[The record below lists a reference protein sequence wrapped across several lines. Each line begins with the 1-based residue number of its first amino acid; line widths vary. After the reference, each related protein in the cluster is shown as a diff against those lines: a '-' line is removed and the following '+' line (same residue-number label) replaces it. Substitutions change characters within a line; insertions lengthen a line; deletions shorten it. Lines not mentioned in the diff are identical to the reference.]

1 MDIDSLRE
9 VVAAASKP
17 PWRADVN
24 DSVYA
29 DHHQPCWVVCDA
41 LDNDAL
47 DARFIATFDPQMVG
61 ALLDVA
67 EHAAALRLSTPEYVD
82 EAQHRL
88 SESLDALD
96 ALTERT

>member
-67 EHAAALRLSTPEYVD
+67 EAAGSFMESVVPVAHPRVFELRS
-82 EAQHRL
+82 
-88 SESLDALD
+88 ALD
-96 ALTERT
+96 RLVEHT